1 MTKGE
6 MVELVY
12 LYVTGG
18 QLNPDI
24 NIKREDISAM
34 LAAAVNFVVL
44 KESRIRRQESMQE
57 YGGNSTGI
65 DVDFLGTFYLDVL
78 YDEERELFYIQPTVR
93 VVPLP
98 GNRGIDTIAPMA
110 GYREFKKLKG
120 QFEDVGI
127 EHVLRDIT
135 RYWFERLGETQRVF
149 FKNIPSSIKKVI
161 LKSVVSA
168 NDLEPNDEIPVP
180 SGTEFEV
187 LQILQQWFSGEKS
200 IPEDLRNNNS
210 DGSTPINIQK
220 NPIR

>member
-34 LAAAVNFVVL
+34 LATAVNYVVL
-44 KESRIRRQESMQE
+44 KESRIRRQESMSE
-57 YGGNSTGI
+57 YAGTSTGI
-65 DVDFLGTFYLDVL
+65 DGDFLGTFYLDVN
-78 YDEERELFYIQPTVR
+78 YDVDRELYFIEPQVR

-98 GNRGIDTIAPMA
+98 GNRGIDTIAPMT

-127 EHVLRDIT
+127 EHVLREIT
-135 RYWFERLGETQRVF
+135 RYWFERIGIVQRVY

-161 LKSVVSA
+161 LKAVVTA
-168 NDLEPNDEIPVP
+168 NDLSNNDEIPVP

-187 LQILQQWFSGEKS
+187 MQILQQWFSGEKQ

-210 DGSTPINIQK
+210 DGSTLMNIQK